1 MNGIAWAIVICEIL
15 FWVFIVSG
23 LAARY
28 IGKREKLGFALLAM
42 TPLVDLA
49 LLGLTGYDLYKGSTA
64 TMAHGI
70 AAIYIGVSIAYGK
83 SMIRWADDQ
92 FCFYILKTRKKPAK
106 KKGMAFAKQDF
117 LNWLRHLFAFMIGA
131 GLLFVLT
138 IWVGDAERTEAFQ
151 QILRVWALVLGL
163 DLLITLSYFI
173 WPRPARHT
181 T

>member
-23 LAARY
+23 LVARY
-28 IGKREKLGFALLAM
+28 IGKKETLGLVLFAM

-49 LLGLTGYDLYKGSTA
+49 LLGLTGYDMYRGSTA
-64 TMAHGI
+64 TVAHGI

-92 FCFYILKTRKKPAK
+92 FCFYILKTKKKPAK
-106 KKGMAFAKQDF
+106 KTGMAFAKHDF
-117 LNWLRHLFAFMIGA
+117 VNWLRHLLAFMIGA
-131 GLLFVLT
+131 GLLFLLT
-138 IWVGDAERTEAFQ
+138 NLIGNAERTEAFGQ
-151 QILRVWALVLGL
+151 LIRVWSLVVGL

-173 WPRPARHT
+173 WPRPNRHT
-181 T
+181 A

>member
-28 IGKREKLGFALLAM
+28 IGKKEKLGFVLLSM
-42 TPLVDLA
+42 TPVVDLV
-49 LLGLTGYDLYKGSTA
+49 LLGLTGFDLYRGSTA

-70 AAIYIGVSIAYGK
+70 AAIYIGVSVAYGK
-83 SMIRWADDQ
+83 SMIQWADDQ
-92 FCFYILKTRKKPAK
+92 FCFYILKTKKKPAK
-106 KKGMAFAKQDF
+106 AGWAFAKHDF
-117 LNWLRHLFAFMIGA
+117 LNWLRHLFAFILGS
-131 GLLFVLT
+131 GLLLLLT
-138 IWVGDAERTEAFQ
+138 IWIGDAERTEVFQ
-151 QILRVWALVLGL
+151 QILRLWALVVGL

-181 T
+181 S